1 MGLAVPGCGVAQ
13 TVASS
18 SYVLGRDVCEPPCP
32 CALVDSYSAVMVP
45 YRIGF
50 KIDAEG
56 AWEVIDYATDILFA
70 LDIIINFFTG
80 YISDLGNCVRDPPL
94 VARHYLKVRLLGDAG
109 VAPCVALHIGSS
121 AMGCAHSTLRCPVS
135 AVCRAGSPS
144 TSCLRSPSTGAWR
157 SSHRPRRRSSG

>member
-94 VARHYLKVRLLGDAG
+94 VARHYLKVRLLGDGTAHRQRCD
-109 VAPCVALHIGSS
+109 A
-121 AMGCAHSTLRCPVS
+121 CAHSTLRCSVS
-135 AVCRAGSPS
+135 AICRAGSPS
-144 TSCLRSPSTGAWR
+144 TSCLRFLSTGAWR